1 MHSIIFASSTLPAA
15 TGSASDGSRGRE
27 ARRAGYRT
35 SLGLSAALAG
45 LLILPFAG
53 PARAQGWFTPNQP
66 AAPKAAPVAAPAPRP
81 AAPRAAQRQAPP
93 QQQMMPMQGGGGPQD
108 DGTQQADAGPQP
120 VLPQPPV
127 PDLPPLAKGT
137 PPPVASIGV
146 LGVPEIMQD
155 STAARQVQKEI
166 GARREKLNADAQK
179 EQATW
184 RDMQQALQADHAKL
198 TPDQGHARERELQ
211 ERITNAQKQF
221 RDRNRIIQEAAQV
234 GLGQIE
240 RTLIGVIRQV
250 SESRGMNLVLHR
262 NQVALNVNEF
272 DISKA
277 VVEQLNKVL
286 PSVLIPADGVDP
298 AAMAAAQ
305 ASNAPPGSGNVS
317 MPLAA
322 PEPAAAGATP
332 AASSPAAPAPA
343 AASAPAAP
351 AAKR

>member
-1 MHSIIFASSTLPAA
+1 MHRTPFANTARPVVA
-15 TGSASDGSRGRE
+15 GSAPMA
-27 ARRAGYRT
+27 ARRLAG
-35 SLGLSAALAG
+35 LPLSTALAG
-45 LLILPFAG
+45 LLILPLTG
-53 PARAQGWFTPNQP
+53 PARAQGWFTPTQP
-66 AAPKAAPVAAPAPRP
+66 AAPKAAPVAAQ
-81 AAPRAAQRQAPP
+81 APRAAAQPRNAQRQVP
-93 QQQMMPMQGGGGPQD
+93 QQQAPMMPFQGAGGPQD
-108 DGTQQADAGPQP
+108 DGSQQADAGPQP

-137 PPPVASIGV
+137 PPPAALIGV

-166 GARREKLNADAQK
+166 GTRREKLNADAQK
-179 EQATW
+179 EQAAW
-184 RDMQQALQADHAKL
+184 RDMQQSLQADHAKL

-305 ASNAPPGSGNVS
+305 ASNAPPNSGNVS
-317 MPLAA
+317 APMAA
-322 PEPAAAGATP
+322 PEPAAAAP
-332 AASSPAAPAPA
+332 AVVAPAPA
-343 AASAPAAP
+343 A
-351 AAKR
+351 KH

>member
-1 MHSIIFASSTLPAA
+1 MHRTISIHPARPVA
-15 TGSASDGSRGRE
+15 AGSAPVAAR
-27 ARRAGYRT
+27 RRAG
-35 SLGLSAALAG
+35 LGLGTALAG
-45 LLILPFAG
+45 LLILPLAG
-53 PARAQGWFTPNQP
+53 PARAQGWFTPTQP
-66 AAPKAAPVAAPAPRP
+66 AAPKAAPIAAPAPRP
-81 AAPRAAQRQAPP
+81 APQPRAAQRQVP
-93 QQQMMPMQGGGGPQD
+93 QQQMMPMQGPGGPQD
-108 DGTQQADAGPQP
+108 DGSQQADAGPQP

-137 PPPVASIGV
+137 PPPAALIGV

-166 GARREKLNADAQK
+166 GTRREKLNADAQK
-179 EQATW
+179 EQAAW
-184 RDMQQALQADHAKL
+184 RDMQQSLQADHAKL
-198 TPDQGHARERELQ
+198 TPDQGRARERELQ

-305 ASNAPPGSGNVS
+305 ASNAPAGSGNVS
-317 MPLAA
+317 APMVA
-322 PEPAAAGATP
+322 PE
-332 AASSPAAPAPA
+332 PAPA
-343 AASAPAAP
+343 AAPAAPVAAAP

>member
-1 MHSIIFASSTLPAA
+1 MHRTISAQSTIPLAARSAPAMP
-15 TGSASDGSRGRE
+15 R
-27 ARRAGYRT
+27 ARRRPALR
-35 SLGLSAALAG
+35 LGTALAG
-45 LLILPFAG
+45 LLILPLAG

-66 AAPKAAPVAAPAPRP
+66 AAPKAASAPAPRP
-81 AAPRAAQRQAPP
+81 AAAPRAAQRQAPP
-93 QQQMMPMQGGGGPQD
+93 PQMVPIQNGPGGPQD
-108 DGTQQADAGPQP
+108 DGSQQADAGPQP

-137 PPPVASIGV
+137 PPPAALIGV

-166 GARREKLNADAQK
+166 GTRREKLNADAQK
-179 EQATW
+179 EQQAW
-184 RDMQQALQADHAKL
+184 RDMQQSLQADHAKL
-198 TPDQGHARERELQ
+198 TPDQGRTRERELQ
-211 ERITNAQKQF
+211 ERITAAQKQF

-317 MPLAA
+317 A
-322 PEPAAAGATP
+322 PVAV
-332 AASSPAAPAPA
+332 APA
-343 AASAPAAP
+343 AADPAPTTPAVAAAP

>member
-1 MHSIIFASSTLPAA
+1 MHRTVPAHPAHFVAAGSTPAA
-15 TGSASDGSRGRE
+15 
-27 ARRAGYRT
+27 ARRRT
-35 SLGLSAALAG
+35 GLGLGTALAG
-45 LLILPFAG
+45 LLILPLAG
-53 PARAQGWFTPNQP
+53 PARAQGWFTPTQP
-66 AAPKAAPVAAPAPRP
+66 AAPKAAPVAAPAPHP
-81 AAPRAAQRQAPP
+81 APQPRAAQRQAPP
-93 QQQMMPMQGGGGPQD
+93 PQQMMPIQGPGGPQD
-108 DGTQQADAGPQP
+108 DGSQQADSGPQP

-137 PPPVASIGV
+137 PPPAASIGV

-166 GARREKLNADAQK
+166 GTRREKLNADAQK
-179 EQATW
+179 EQAAW
-184 RDMQQALQADHAKL
+184 RDMQQSLQTDHAKL
-198 TPDQGHARERELQ
+198 TPDQGRARERELQ

-305 ASNAPPGSGNVS
+305 ASNAPAGSGNVS
-317 MPLAA
+317 APMAA
-322 PEPAAAGATP
+322 PAAAE
-332 AASSPAAPAPA
+332 PAPA
-343 AASAPAAP
+343 AAPAIAAP
-351 AAKR
+351 ATKR

>member
-1 MHSIIFASSTLPAA
+1 MHRTLSAQAPASPGAAFLRARRGAAPWRLSLALGTALTGLLSLPLPAQ
-15 TGSASDGSRGRE
+15 
-27 ARRAGYRT
+27 
-35 SLGLSAALAG
+35 
-45 LLILPFAG
+45 
-53 PARAQGWFTPNQP
+53 AQGWFTPSQP
-66 AAPKAAPVAAPAPRP
+66 AAPKAAPVAAPRP
-81 AAPRAAQRQAPP
+81 APAPRAAQRQAPP
-93 QQQMMPMQGGGGPQD
+93 PQQQQMMPMQGGPGGPQD
-108 DGTQQADAGPQP
+108 DGSQQADAGPQP

-127 PDLPPLAKGT
+127 PELPPLAKGT
-137 PPPVASIGV
+137 PPPAASIGV
-146 LGVPEIMQD
+146 LGVPEVMQD

-179 EQATW
+179 EQQGW
-184 RDMQQALQADHAKL
+184 RDMQQALQNDHAKL
-198 TPDQGHARERELQ
+198 TPDQGRARERELQ
-211 ERITNAQKQF
+211 ERITAAQKQF

-317 MPLAA
+317 A
-322 PEPAAAGATP
+322 PAAV
-332 AASSPAAPAPA
+332 AAPAPVASAAVAPA
-343 AASAPAAP
+343 AAAPVAAAP
-351 AAKR
+351 AAKP